1 MGVAANRAESPPLE
15 ASGVEVEIGGV
26 PILRGADLRVGNGEL
41 VAIVGPNGAG
51 KSTLVRAVSGLQG
64 IRAGTIR
71 WSGREVGEMRGREL
85 ARARAFVP
93 QRMPV
98 PAGVSVKEA
107 VTIGR
112 SSHLRPLRRLTRADH
127 DGITRAMERA
137 RVIRFAER
145 PLRTLSGGELQRV
158 QIAIGLAQE
167 APVLIADEPTSQLDL
182 GATIGV
188 ATLLRE
194 LVDEGLTVLLV
205 VHDLAL
211 AAAVADTAVVVSE
224 GRTIAAG
231 TPRAVLTVEQL
242 AKTWRADARLTV
254 HEGRT
259 ALHVA
264 WLNRTRWARTRALGH
279 PNPDRVSVDLLGC
292 PNSKAPK
299 PGASRPPEGQGGFLA
314 DD

>member
-1 MGVAANRAESPPLE
+1 MARHSGNSSDVPPLERPYGCISRGTSPPLE
-15 ASGVEVEIGGV
+15 AKGIEVEIGGT
-26 PILRGADLRVGNGEL
+26 PILRGADLEVRQGEL

-51 KSTLVRAVSGLQG
+51 KSTLVRAVAGLQG
-64 IRAGTIR
+64 ISAGRAL

-85 ARARAFVP
+85 ARVRAFVP

-98 PAGVSVKEA
+98 PAGVSVREA

-112 SSHLRPLRRLTRADH
+112 SSHLRPLRRLGRADH
-127 DGITRAMERA
+127 EGIERAMERA
-137 RVIRFAER
+137 RVTGFAER
-145 PLRTLSGGELQRV
+145 ALTTLSGGELQRV

-182 GATIGV
+182 GATVGV

-194 LVDEGLTVLLV
+194 LADDGLTILLV

-224 GRTIAAG
+224 GRTVASGAPGETITAE
-231 TPRAVLTVEQL
+231 RL
-242 AKTWRADARLTV
+242 AEIWGADAHLAE
-254 HEGRT
+254 HDGRT

-264 WLNRTRWARTRALGH
+264 WLQS
-279 PNPDRVSVDLLGC
+279 PDRVR
-292 PNSKAPK
+292 
-299 PGASRPPEGQGGFLA
+299 AS
-314 DD
+314 